1 MLVLAKPW
9 RPYGLGQGTMST
21 GGRLPVGADM
31 LDIRSERSR
40 PHRIGR
46 PACALNRPTW
56 SPVKAVPL
64 AFPPSAQVLLSD
76 NDFSGS
82 ATDTDIISAQHCWT
96 GGLETA
102 APGCYDAVRDRSDG
116 GFPNA
121 GYEPAS
127 VIRRLS
133 FNPPGGRSSPD
144 RDFALVAQL
153 VGYDLGRRAVSRRGA
168 LSSTPGYLPSELPT
182 VMDATAWRYLR

>member
-1 MLVLAKPW
+1 
-9 RPYGLGQGTMST
+9 MST

-82 ATDTDIISAQHCWT
+82 ATDTDIILAPHFWT

-102 APGCYDAVRDRSDG
+102 GPGCHDAVAIARTAGFRMRVMSPHPSCGDCPLTARSRPKRTAKISRKIVVG
-116 GFPNA
+116 QQ
-121 GYEPAS
+121 Y
-127 VIRRLS
+127 LS
-133 FNPPGGRSSPD
+133 GWGKRERNCPLSGIRSS
-144 RDFALVAQL
+144 A
-153 VGYDLGRRAVSRRGA
+153 
-168 LSSTPGYLPSELPT
+168 
-182 VMDATAWRYLR
+182 